1 MSDPK
6 ASNTRLYRV
15 TTPKGVRLVE
25 APSRHTAVS
34 HVVKTEVTV
43 DIPAPHEIHKLAMS
57 GVPIEL
63 AGTDVI
69 GDETRQAAAQ
79 AQIED

>member
-1 MSDPK
+1 MSEPK
-6 ASNTRLYRV
+6 TTTRLYRV

-25 APSRHTAVS
+25 AASRHTAVS
-34 HVVKTEVTV
+34 HVVKSEVTV

-63 AGTDVI
+63 AGVEVI

-79 AQIED
+79 SQITD